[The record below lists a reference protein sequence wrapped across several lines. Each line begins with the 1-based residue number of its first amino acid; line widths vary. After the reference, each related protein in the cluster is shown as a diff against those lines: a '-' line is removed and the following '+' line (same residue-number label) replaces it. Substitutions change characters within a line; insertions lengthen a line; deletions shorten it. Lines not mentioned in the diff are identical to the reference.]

1 VRTPVICS
9 LLPALLLTV
18 AVVCASAEVIHLKNG
33 RTIWADHV
41 RDTGTHIEYDLGDNT
56 YTIPKSLVDH
66 VDAGGIPPAYA
77 PDDGTP
83 KQTHDLPEFAPADNL
98 KNDPTLIGKIIQD
111 GRVDLDALS
120 ALEQA
125 GNGTA
130 TAAGYFIAGKHE
142 FDHGNFSKA
151 RTYFEASLHFD
162 SQNPTILNYYAA
174 LLVRTGNATEAL
186 PYAERAVR
194 SAPDSPD
201 ALTVLG
207 YVQFAADRTQD
218 AIRSWK
224 HSLELRP
231 DATVQKYLEKAQR
244 DATAEADY
252 TEHESSHFTLKYE
265 GKQTSEALRGQL
277 LATLEAEYDDLVREL
292 GIAPRNSIPVVLYTE
307 QSFFDVTQAPS
318 WSGAVFDGKLRIPIN
333 GLTSVTP
340 ELARVLKHELA
351 HSFIRQLSGGRCP
364 QWLNEGI
371 AQAVEPKQIAH
382 GRLLADL
389 FRDQREIPLNA
400 LEGSFVQ
407 FSSTQATVAYEES
420 LAAVQYISETYSMS
434 DLQRILERLG
444 QGSSTEAALRATI
457 HSDYGQLEAEIGK
470 YLVSKYGN

>member
-1 VRTPVICS
+1 VRTAVICCFFS
-9 LLPALLLTV
+9 AFLFLA
-18 AVVCASAEVIHLKNG
+18 AVDSASAEAIHLKNG

-56 YTIPKSLVDH
+56 YAIPKSLVDRI
-66 VDAGGIPPAYA
+66 DAGGTPPAYA
-77 PDDGTP
+77 PSEGTEAH
-83 KQTHDLPEFAPADNL
+83 TVPEFAPADNL
-98 KNDPTLIGKIIQD
+98 KNDPALIGKIIQD
-111 GRVDLDALS
+111 GRVD
-120 ALEQA
+120 
-125 GNGTA
+125 

-142 FDHGNFSKA
+142 FDHGNVGKA
-151 RTYFEASLHFD
+151 RTYFEAALRFD

-174 LLVRTGNATEAL
+174 LLVRTGNASEAL

-194 SAPDSPD
+194 AAPDSPD

-207 YVQFAADRTQD
+207 YVQFAADHTAD
-218 AIRSWK
+218 AIRTWK
-224 HSLELRP
+224 HSLDLRP

-244 DATAEADY
+244 DSAAEANY
-252 TEHESSHFTLKYE
+252 TQHESSHFTLKYE
-265 GKQTSEALRGQL
+265 GRQTSETLRGQL
-277 LATLEAEYDDLVREL
+277 VATLESEYDDLVREL

-318 WSGAVFDGKLRIPIN
+318 WSGAVYDGKLRIPIN

-340 ELARVLKHELA
+340 ELTRVLKHELA
-351 HSFIRQLSGGRCP
+351 HSFISQLSGGRCP

-371 AQAVEPKQIAH
+371 AQAVEPKHLSH
-382 GRLLADL
+382 GQLLAEL
-389 FRDQREIPLNA
+389 FRTQREIPLNA
-400 LEGSFVQ
+400 LEGSFMQ
-407 FSSTQATVAYEES
+407 LSGAQATVAYEES
-420 LAAVQYISETYSMS
+420 LAAVQYISDTYGMS

-457 HSDYGQLEAEIGK
+457 HSDYGQLEAEVGK